1 MLITAV
7 VVPGPPAFVAEL
19 MGSAA
24 HELDDLRQ
32 VADQVVS
39 GALSDLIAAS
49 PGSPLATV
57 GSPSSPSAGSG
68 PDSGSGS
75 GSGSGPGR
83 GSVSGQRQGSGPVQ
97 LVVVGPGEP
106 GEFNA
111 AGPVSF
117 ASFGRDVVLPALV
130 EGQRGDRDL
139 PTPIMVARY
148 LASRDLAAHPDHG
161 DLWASARWITTS
173 GSEAAVLGAKLGA
186 DGARVALI
194 VVADGAACHGP
205 KAPRSEDARAQE
217 YDDGVCVALASGQPR
232 RLAQVDVDLGA
243 ELGATGP
250 QVWPL
255 LVTAAGGDMIGEVLW
270 AEAPYGVGWA
280 VASWRRSAT
289 GDKVTTA

>member
-1 MLITAV
+1 VLITAV
-7 VVPGPPAFVAEL
+7 VVPGPPGFVAEL

-32 VADQVVS
+32 VTDRVVS

-49 PGSPLATV
+49 TGSSFAAL
-57 GSPSSPSAGSG
+57 GSPSSPSPGSG
-68 PDSGSGS
+68 PDSSSGL
-75 GSGSGPGR
+75 
-83 GSVSGQRQGSGPVQ
+83 GPVQ

-117 ASFGRDVVLPALV
+117 ASFGRDVVVPALV
-130 EGQRGDRDL
+130 EGQRSDHDL

-148 LASRDLAAHPDHG
+148 LASRDLAARPDHG

-173 GSEAAVLGAKLGA
+173 GADGAVLGAQLGA

-194 VVADGAACHGP
+194 LVTDGAACHGP
-205 KAPRSEDARAQE
+205 KAPRAEDARAQE
-217 YDDGVCVALASGQPR
+217 YDDGVCAALASGQPR
-232 RLAQVDVDLGA
+232 RLAQIDVDLGD

-250 QVWPL
+250 QLWPL
-255 LVTAAGGDMIGEVLW
+255 LVAAAEGDMIGEVLW
-270 AEAPYGVGWA
+270 AGAPYGVGWA
-280 VASWRRSAT
+280 VASWRLPSIRPV
-289 GDKVTTA
+289 VTEFGR